1 MSPHLEVPFAMKG
14 DVVTDS
20 GCGRWPPSPNADAWI
35 PRARRAAHCE
45 PRAFPSAGV
54 CEGGVP
60 KASTGA
66 GPGSAGRTRSC
77 QGTARLPAAAR
88 RRDTPGQGPCSR
100 ALPGASGLHRGRRW
114 SRTGREAV
122 GRQTWRNNYRG
133 DARRGN
139 GIGRRG
145 SPPSEAVRGGGRDP
159 RRGEAARA
167 GAGCRGPEPARVQ
180 GWREGP
186 EALGGAFRAPG
197 SGSDA
202 LRFPLRRE
210 PPFREL
216 FRNSC
221 HAVAR

>member
-1 MSPHLEVPFAMKG
+1 MQTCGFRRPAEPRTASPGPFH
-14 DVVTDS
+14 
-20 GCGRWPPSPNADAWI
+20 
-35 PRARRAAHCE
+35 PRASVREASPRLRRARDQAV
-45 PRAFPSAGV
+45 PGGRAPARGQRGSLPPPDAG
-54 CEGGVP
+54 
-60 KASTGA
+60 T
-66 GPGSAGRTRSC
+66 
-77 QGTARLPAAAR
+77 
-88 RRDTPGQGPCSR
+88 RRDRGLGSR
-100 ALPGASGLHRGRRW
+100 APPGASGLHRGRRW
-114 SRTGREAV
+114 SRRGREAV

-133 DARRGN
+133 EARRGN

-145 SPPSEAVRGGGRDP
+145 SLPSEAVRGGGRDP

>member
-1 MSPHLEVPFAMKG
+1 MQTRGFRGPAEPRTASPGPFH
-14 DVVTDS
+14 
-20 GCGRWPPSPNADAWI
+20 
-35 PRARRAAHCE
+35 PRASVREASPRLRRALDQAVSGG
-45 PRAFPSAGV
+45 RAPARGQRGSLPPPDAG
-54 CEGGVP
+54 
-60 KASTGA
+60 TRRDR
-66 GPGSAGRTRSC
+66 GPGS
-77 QGTARLPAAAR
+77 
-88 RRDTPGQGPCSR
+88 R
-100 ALPGASGLHRGRRW
+100 APPGASGLHRGRRW

-145 SPPSEAVRGGGRDP
+145 SPPSEAVRGGGHDP

-167 GAGCRGPEPARVQ
+167 GARCRGPEPARVQ

-210 PPFREL
+210 PPFRER

>member
-1 MSPHLEVPFAMKG
+1 MQTCGFRGPAQPRTASARPFHPRESVREASPRL
-14 DVVTDS
+14 
-20 GCGRWPPSPNADAWI
+20 R
-35 PRARRAAHCE
+35 RARDQAVPGGRA
-45 PRAFPSAGV
+45 PAG
-54 CEGGVP
+54 GRRGSLP
-60 KASTGA
+60 PPDAGTRWDR
-66 GPGSAGRTRSC
+66 GPGS
-77 QGTARLPAAAR
+77 
-88 RRDTPGQGPCSR
+88 R
-100 ALPGASGLHRGRRW
+100 APPGASGLHRGRRW

-133 DARRGN
+133 EACRGN

-167 GAGCRGPEPARVQ
+167 GARCRGPEPARVQ

-221 HAVAR
+221 RAVAGRHVTH